1 MTMKTV
7 SKYILLTFV
16 IVISSSAFGQNG
28 KIQSV
33 KDDYRD
39 FAYVKTSEVLL
50 EVANNGYKSADLF
63 QKLANSFY
71 FQNKMEEASKWYGEL
86 MKLNEVIDPEYYF
99 RYALALKGIK
109 DYEGSDKWMEKFN
122 TLKPN
127 DLRGKAFVS
136 KVDYKSAIEELSRDD
151 IEIVNLEINTEL
163 SDFGTTEYENGIVFA
178 SARGGGRKYRW
189 NEEPYLDLYTVEKME
204 DGTFAEVK
212 SVGENV
218 NTKFHE
224 SSAVFSPNGKYMFFT
239 RNNYFKSRYK
249 EDAVGINRLQ
259 LYRATLGEDGN
270 WDNIHKIHFNSLDY
284 SVAHPALNLLGT
296 KLYFASDMP
305 GTFGQSDIFVVDVN
319 EDGTLGEPENLGSS
333 INTEGQESFPF
344 INTNGDLYYSSTGFP
359 GLGGLD
365 VFVSKG
371 ADQKV
376 TGGSNR
382 NFPIENVGEPVN
394 SPWDDFGYYEN
405 LVTKRVYF
413 SSNREGGKGSDDI
426 YTFEIPEIK
435 LIVEGTVQ
443 DVNTEELLPNSTVI
457 LLDKDGNE
465 IDRQI
470 VGDDAYFKFDVDPE
484 KEYLIRVEKDK
495 YTSDEQRFTTP
506 NKNQEL
512 KMELLIEKDE
522 QQIEPC
528 DDLAKV
534 LDIPIIY
541 FDFDKSNIRYDAEI
555 EIQKVLAVLNKYPT
569 MHIDIRSHTDCRG
582 PASYN
587 EKLSDRRAKSTRAY
601 LIEKG
606 IDAERLTAKG
616 YGESRL
622 INDCGC
628 EPTNDSNCS
637 QEEHQLNRRSEFIIT
652 SINGQTCEDKEE
664 DKD

>member
-1 MTMKTV
+1 MKTI

-16 IVISSSAFGQNG
+16 LAFSSAVFAQNG

-50 EVANNGYKSADLF
+50 EVANKGYKSADLF

-71 FQNKMEEASKWYGEL
+71 FQNKMKEAAKWYGEL
-86 MKLNEVIDPEYYF
+86 MNMNEVIDPEYYF

-109 DYEGSDKWMEKFN
+109 DYEASDKWMEKFN
-122 TLKPN
+122 ELKPN
-127 DLRGKAFVS
+127 DLRGKAFLS
-136 KVDYKSAIEELSRDD
+136 KVDYKSDIEELSRDD
-151 IEIVNLEINTEL
+151 IELLNLEINTEL
-163 SDFGTTEYENGIVFA
+163 SDFGTTEYETGIVFA

-189 NEEPYLDLYTVEKME
+189 NEEPYLDLYYVEKTE
-204 DGTFAEVK
+204 DDTFGEVK
-212 SVGENV
+212 SIEGEV

-239 RNNYFKSRYK
+239 RNNYHRLKYK
-249 EDAVGINRLQ
+249 EDDTGINRLQ
-259 LYRATLGEDGN
+259 LYRATLNEDGH
-270 WDNIHKIHFNSLDY
+270 WDNIHKVHFNSVDY
-284 SVAHPALNLLGT
+284 SVAHPTLNVTGT

-319 EDGTLGEPENLGSS
+319 DDGTLGEPENLGSS

-344 INTNGDLYYSSTGFP
+344 MNTNGDLYFSSTGFP

-365 VFVSKG
+365 VFKSEGIDEKI
-371 ADQKV
+371 K
-376 TGGSNR
+376 TGSNR
-382 NFPIENVGEPVN
+382 NFPIENVGKPVN
-394 SPWDDFGYYEN
+394 SEWDDFGYYEN

-426 YTFEIPEIK
+426 YTFEVPEIK
-435 LIVEGTVQ
+435 LLVEGVVQ
-443 DVNTEELLPNSTVI
+443 DMNTEELIPNSTVI
-457 LLDKDGNE
+457 LYNEDGVE
-465 IDRQI
+465 IARQT
-470 VGDDAYFKFDVDPE
+470 VGEDAYFKFEVDPK
-484 KEYLIRVEKDK
+484 KEYLIRVEKEK
-495 YTSDEQRFTTP
+495 YTSDEKRFTTP

-555 EIQKVLAVLNKYPT
+555 EIQKVLAVLTKYPT

-582 PASYN
+582 PAAYN
-587 EKLSDRRAKSTRAY
+587 EKLSDRRAQSTRQY
-601 LIEKG
+601 LIKKG
-606 IDAERLTAKG
+606 IAAERLTAKG
-616 YGESRL
+616 YGEARL
-622 INDCGC
+622 VNDCGC
-628 EPTNDSNCS
+628 EPSNNSHCS
-637 QEEHQLNRRSEFIIT
+637 EEEHQLNRRSEFIIT
-652 SINGQTCEDKEE
+652 SINGKTCDEDKN
-664 DKD
+664 